1 MKNLLIAVAVL
12 MLLSGCAVAKA
23 SAGDLNRT
31 SWTLVRLNGA
41 DLIPES
47 VVTLHFE
54 DGAVSGN
61 AGCNTYGSS
70 YTVED
75 EQITLGEAFSTMM
88 YCMDPEGLM
97 DQEIA
102 YLTAL
107 RTAATFQIEGDT
119 LTLWDADGNAIG
131 EFRASKD

>member
-1 MKNLLIAVAVL
+1 MKNLLIAVAVW
-12 MLLSGCAVAKA
+12 MLLSGCAVAQA
-23 SAGDLNRT
+23 PAGDLNRT

-41 DLIPES
+41 DIIPES
-47 VVTLHFE
+47 TVTLHFE

-61 AGCNTYGSS
+61 AGCNTYGGS

-75 EQITLGEAFSTMM
+75 EQITMGEAFSTEM

-97 DQEIA
+97 DQEAA

-107 RTAATFQIEGDT
+107 HTAATFQIEGDT
-119 LTLWDADGNAIG
+119 LTLWDARGNAIG
-131 EFRASKD
+131 EFLASED